1 MSKYRKRLPQ
11 LGDRLFM
18 TDGGL
23 ETWLVF
29 HEGIDLPAFAAFDV
43 LKDQAGVEIM
53 RRYFERYTSLA
64 QAHGL
69 GLLLDAP
76 TWRANADW
84 GAGIGYDEAALAD
97 ANRKSVGLML
107 ELRAAHET
115 PGTPIVV
122 SGVIGP
128 RGDGYVVDR
137 RMTREEAT
145 AYHDSQIGILADTD
159 ADMVT
164 AYTLNYVDEAI
175 GVAAAAQHHAI
186 PVAISF
192 TVETDGRLP
201 SGELLAEAIH
211 ATDEA
216 TGCYPAYYMI
226 NCAHPE
232 HFAPML
238 EAGGDWIGRIR
249 GLRANASRLSHAE
262 LEQCTTLDEGDP
274 VDFGA
279 QFSDLRRLLP
289 GLTVLGGCCGTDH
302 RHLGAVCSVVAPIA
316 VPGSGVAA

>member
-1 MSKYRKRLPQ
+1 MSNYRRGLPQ
-11 LGDRLFM
+11 LDDRLFM

-43 LKDQAGVEIM
+43 LKDEAGVGLM
-53 RRYFERYTSLA
+53 RRYFERYTALA
-64 QAHGL
+64 QAHGV
-69 GLLLDAP
+69 GLVLDAP
-76 TWRANADW
+76 TWRANPDW
-84 GAGIGYDEAALAD
+84 GASIGYDADALAD
-97 ANRKSVGLML
+97 ANRRSVELML

-115 PGTPIVV
+115 PATPIVV
-122 SGVIGP
+122 CGVVGP

-137 RMTREEAT
+137 RMTRAEAT
-145 AYHDSQIGILADTD
+145 AYHAVQIGILAGTD

-164 AYTLNYVDEAI
+164 AYTLNYADEAV
-175 GVAAAAQHHAI
+175 GVAAAARNQAI

-201 SGELLAEAIH
+201 SGESLAEAIL

-216 TGCYPAYYMI
+216 TDGYPAYYMI

-232 HFAPML
+232 HFAPVL
-238 EAGGDWIGRIR
+238 AAGGDWIRRIR

-274 VDFGA
+274 TDFGA
-279 QFSDLRRLLP
+279 RFEELRRLLP

-302 RHLGAVCSVVAPIA
+302 RHIGAICSVVAP
-316 VPGSGVAA
+316 VRGSTAGAAA